1 MSTATDST
9 PCRVRRRADWDA
21 IEAAYVRGIEV
32 DGKPRFPSL
41 DEIAVQFAVSRSQAA
56 YHSRRKRWPQK
67 REAFRTEL
75 GLESYRRGLERR
87 LEENEKFDDI
97 SLKVAKFAIN
107 KVDRS
112 A

>member
-1 MSTATDST
+1 MRQCQL
-9 PCRVRRRADWDA
+9 CRVRRRADWHL
-21 IEAAYVRGIEV
+21 IEAAYVRDTEV
-32 DGKPRFPSL
+32 DGKPRYPSL
-41 DEIAVQFAVSRSQAA
+41 DEIAVQFAVSRRQAA
-56 YHSRRKRWPQK
+56 YHSRRRRWPEK

-75 GLESYRRGLERR
+75 ALDSHRRGLDRR